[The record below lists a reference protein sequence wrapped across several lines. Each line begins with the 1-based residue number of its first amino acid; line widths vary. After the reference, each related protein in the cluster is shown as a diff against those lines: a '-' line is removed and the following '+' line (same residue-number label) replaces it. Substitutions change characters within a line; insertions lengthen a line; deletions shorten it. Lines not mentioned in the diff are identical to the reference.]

1 MNLQEAL
8 LFADEILFRKTGRHL
23 DDIQLGLLEGVL
35 QRKRYSEIATELNC
49 TEGYLKDVGYELWKL
64 FSELFGEEVNKS
76 NLRSNLMRHQV
87 KNKISVDVSNNKKVN
102 QINICTNQENLNENT
117 VQLKILMPEIVRRL
131 RMAGLREEQI
141 ADCLGLSTQDLERI

>member
-87 KNKISVDVSNNKKVN
+87 ENKISVDVSNNKKVN
-102 QINICTNQENLNENT
+102 QINICTNQENLNDNT

>member
-102 QINICTNQENLNENT
+102 QINICTNQENLNDNT